1 MTEPQRMTTGS
12 STAPPPSAGSDMAH
26 TTESHPIGT
35 LVLVLLLLLVI
46 IGTWVYVY
54 LIMVGRG

>member
-1 MTEPQRMTTGS
+1 MTEPQRMSTEP
-12 STAPPPSAGSDMAH
+12 STAPTTAEPGAAH
-26 TTESHPIGT
+26 TAESHPIGT

>member
-1 MTEPQRMTTGS
+1 MSTEP
-12 STAPPPSAGSDMAH
+12 STAPTTAAEPGAAH
-26 TTESHPIGT
+26 AAESHPIGT

>member
-1 MTEPQRMTTGS
+1 MSTEP
-12 STAPPPSAGSDMAH
+12 STAPTTAEPGAAH
-26 TTESHPIGT
+26 TAESHPIGT